1 MDVTPQLIEQIDFSE
16 KFRGYDPDQVD
27 DFLERV
33 GTTLA
38 TLQAQAAELQAR
50 AERAEAEARTLRDQ
64 PPPAPAPAPAA
75 PRISEEEAAAEAT
88 RTLILAQRTA
98 DAAVSEARQEAQQLL
113 SEARARAEADT
124 RDAAAEAERLVRDA
138 NSQRDDFL
146 RRAREEAESEVVE
159 QRDRLTA
166 EIATLEERKAGL
178 SGDVS
183 LLEDRLTD
191 YRSSLEKV
199 HGAIRTVLDD
209 PESLRQRDPLA
220 LATPIAA
227 TPPPAAADPGPEGTG
242 AAPAASPFYPT
253 GSNPVVSSGEAVNL
267 TGQHERVTPDQVSIA
282 DPGDAPSASGSG
294 DPWAPGSWSEV
305 SSALEEP
312 PGGDKLF
319 ETPPADEAGP
329 SPFDA
334 PAGDVFEPARPVEA
348 VRADVRTEAT
358 AATGG
363 NVSAADRYLVE
374 LDHAV
379 NKDGDDEAMTAFFE
393 GNEGRGERRGF
404 GRRR

>member
-38 TLQAQAAELQAR
+38 TLQAQAADLQAR

-64 PPPAPAPAPAA
+64 PPPAPAAA
-75 PRISEEEAAAEAT
+75 PPKISEEEAAAEAT

-124 RDAAAEAERLVRDA
+124 RDAAAESERLVRDA
-138 NSQRDDFL
+138 NAQRDDFL
-146 RRAREEAESEVVE
+146 RRAREEAEREVVE

-166 EIATLEERKAGL
+166 EIAALELHKSSL
-178 SGDVS
+178 VGDVT
-183 LLEDRLTD
+183 LLEGRLGD
-191 YRSSLEKV
+191 YRSSLESV
-199 HGAIRTVLDD
+199 HRAIRGVLDD
-209 PESLRQRDPLA
+209 PESLRERDALS
-220 LATPIAA
+220 LATPAAPAPLSDTHAA
-227 TPPPAAADPGPEGTG
+227 TPPS
-242 AAPAASPFYPT
+242 ASPFYPT
-253 GSNPVVSSGEAVNL
+253 GSNPVVSAGEAVNL
-267 TGQHERVTPDQVSIA
+267 TGQHERVTPDQVSKG
-282 DPGDAPSASGSG
+282 DPQEGPSASA

-305 SSALEEP
+305 SATLDDP
-312 PGGDKLF
+312 PSGDKLF
-319 ETPPADEAGP
+319 DSLPTDEAGP
-329 SPFDA
+329 NPFDV
-334 PAGDVFEPARPVEA
+334 PAGDVFEPAHPEET
-348 VRADVRTEAT
+348 VRADLRADSSVRAT
-358 AATGG
+358 SGTGA
-363 NVSAADRYLVE
+363 VSAADRYLVE

-379 NKDGDDEAMTAFFE
+379 NKDGDDDAMTAFFE
-393 GNEGRGERRGF
+393 GHEGRSERRGF